1 MSDKVDRSLQHKC
14 RNSVR
19 IRAPAPSSLLV
30 CVSGELGTTEPTGDM
45 TKDTLKFAE
54 MLAIEAQ
61 FGEPVI
67 DTDINSVD

>member
-45 TKDTLKFAE
+45 TKDTLKEAGAE
-54 MLAIEAQ
+54 AKGSIKENLSI
-61 FGEPVI
+61 F
-67 DTDINSVD
+67 